1 MAIVMSLTACSD
13 ASLEGRT
20 WQLVELEGSAPLAG
34 TSIDMTIDGE
44 VVSGS
49 SGCNQ
54 YNGPVT
60 YGDGEMTLGPNFATT
75 MMACEEAIM
84 DQEQAYLAA
93 LASVTG
99 YQVSDDEMIL
109 TDTAGEVVAV
119 FG

>member
-1 MAIVMSLTACSD
+1 MVMALAGCSD
-13 ASLEGRT
+13 ASLEDRT
-20 WQLVELEGSAPLAG
+20 WQLVELEGSAPISG
-34 TSIDMTIDGE
+34 TTIDMTIDGE

-60 YGDGEMTLGPNFATT
+60 YGGGEMTLGPNFAAT

-84 DQEQAYLAA
+84 DQEQAYLSA

-99 YQVSDDEMIL
+99 YEVSGDELSL
-109 TDTAGEVVAV
+109 TDDSGEVVAV